1 MYELRLSY
9 KEGGDISSCVSRRA
23 YWSAGVQDIDKRRHL
38 LRLWV
43 APSNDRPLPEE
54 YAEMWGST
62 EPGRRGGIRIGTQ
75 LTVPLEA
82 E

>member
-1 MYELRLSY
+1 MWACLTENYLFMHQEI
-9 KEGGDISSCVSRRA
+9 EN
-23 YWSAGVQDIDKRRHL
+23 RRHL

-43 APSNDRPLPEE
+43 APPNDRPLPEE
-54 YAEMWGST
+54 YAELWDST
-62 EPGRRGGIRIGTQ
+62 EPGKRGGIYIGGTP